1 MTGKW
6 SMYIMY
12 LLSDGSV
19 RFNELQRRMPEEMTY
34 TTLFRQLMTLKEEG
48 LIARKEYRQIPLKVE
63 YRLGEIGEK
72 FKDVLEVRGMNIFSI
87 YRIKSDRIS
96 VKASDGVVQGVR
108 CLRMTRQIAEITEKL
123 Y

>member
-72 FKDVLEVRGMNIFSI
+72 FKDVLEVRGNELFMILKDK
-87 YRIKSDRIS
+87 R
-96 VKASDGVVQGVR
+96 
-108 CLRMTRQIAEITEKL
+108 
-123 Y
+123 